1 MVHYTIFNE
10 QQGVELKHPKIGVWN
25 TTNISEAREMLKA
38 CHEYLIASG
47 LEEIVDSF
55 FIINVVTKEKI
66 K

>member
-25 TTNISEAREMLKA
+25 TTNISEAREMLKV
-38 CHEYLIASG
+38 CHEYLITSG

-55 FIINVVTKEKI
+55 FIIDVVTKEKI